1 MHRIVYISGETA
13 RLGRPDLEA
22 LLTESR
28 GRNEQLGITGL
39 LLYHHGNFMQIL
51 EGEEADIR
59 GVFESIRRDPR
70 HYRVITVL
78 DEPIGQRDFP
88 GWSMAFREI
97 NLNAE
102 APPPGFSEFLLTP
115 WQTQDLTQHTEEV
128 RRFLRLF
135 VEVTQ

>member
-1 MHRIVYISGETA
+1 MHCIVYISGETA
-13 RLGRPDLEA
+13 RLGRPDLDT
-22 LLTESR
+22 LLEQSR
-28 GRNEQLGITGL
+28 ERNQQLGITGL

-51 EGEEADIR
+51 EGEETDIR
-59 GVFESIRRDPR
+59 QVFESIRRDPR
-70 HYRVITVL
+70 HYRVSTVL
-78 DEPIGQRDFP
+78 DEPISQRDFP

-102 APPPGFSEFLLTP
+102 APPPGFSDFLLTP
-115 WQTQDLTQHTEEV
+115 WEIQDLSHHTETV